1 VARGEGSPSVPRPLR
16 ALAFRNYRLFWASGA
31 VSSIGT
37 HMQIAA
43 LAWVVAVSTRSAY
56 RVGLIAFAG
65 IVPLLFLSPIG
76 GAMAD
81 RFARRRL
88 LLVTNALLLGAA
100 VALWATWVAGAGTYW
115 VLFAIA
121 ALTGVLTA
129 LQTPSW
135 QSLIVELVPREHLQ
149 NAITLNS
156 TQFNLARALG
166 PMAAGV
172 VLARGGAGWCFA
184 LNAASFVAV
193 IACLAAMHDPPATN
207 RDDTGLWRGL
217 REALA
222 TLRADPGLRTAIGTH
237 AAFSLLA
244 VPVVQLIPNFAL
256 EVLGVGPEAYGL
268 LLGALGIGAVGAGLG
283 GGLVDGVVLPSR
295 ILAGGLGL
303 GVASLVLLGTAR
315 TLPAGVVAMVVF
327 GAAYVTVVAIDHS
340 TIQRFA
346 GDRLRGRITSLWLM
360 CFGAFMPAGTLIQGA
375 ATDRLGARVVLL
387 GDATLLLVVLTGAAV
402 WQVFAH
408 IDREETVAVAPN

>member
-1 VARGEGSPSVPRPLR
+1 MTVPRPLR
-16 ALAFRNYRLFWASGA
+16 ALAFRDYRLFWTGGA
-31 VSSIGT
+31 VSSIGS

-81 RFARRRL
+81 RFTKRRL
-88 LLVTNALLLGAA
+88 LLVTNTLLLGAA
-100 VALWATWVAGAGTYW
+100 VALWATWVVGAGNYW
-115 VLFAIA
+115 ALFAIA

-166 PMAAGV
+166 PMAAGLA
-172 VLARGGAGWCFA
+172 LARGGAGLCFA
-184 LNAASFVAV
+184 INAASFVAV
-193 IACLAAMHDPPATN
+193 IACLAAMRDAPKSAHDHTAI
-207 RDDTGLWRGL
+207 WRGL
-217 REALA
+217 REAVASLQG
-222 TLRADPGLRTAIGTH
+222 DPGLRTAIGTH

-244 VPVVQLIPNFAL
+244 VPVIQLIPNFAL
-256 EVLGVGPEAYGL
+256 DVLGVGPEAYGL
-268 LLGALGIGAVGAGLG
+268 LLGALGVGAVGAGLG

-295 ILAGGLGL
+295 ILATGLGL
-303 GVASLVLLGTAR
+303 AVASLTLLGTAT
-315 TLPAGVVAMVVF
+315 TLPAGIVAMAVF

-340 TIQRFA
+340 TIQRLA
-346 GDRLRGRITSLWLM
+346 SDRLRGRITSLWLM
-360 CFGAFMPAGTLIQGA
+360 SFGAFMPAGTLVQGA
-375 ATDRLGARVVLL
+375 ITDRIGARAVLL
-387 GDATLLLVVLTGAAV
+387 GDAALLMVVLLSAATWRV
-402 WQVFAH
+402 LAH
-408 IDREETVAVAPN
+408 IDREETVTIAPN